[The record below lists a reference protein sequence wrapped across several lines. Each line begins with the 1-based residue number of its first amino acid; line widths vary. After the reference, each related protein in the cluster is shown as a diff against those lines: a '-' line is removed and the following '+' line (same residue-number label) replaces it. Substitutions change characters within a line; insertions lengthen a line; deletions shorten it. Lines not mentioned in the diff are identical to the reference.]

1 MIDFWNKYKGII
13 IWLLAIL
20 LFVIIVYLINDKNN
34 NDNNIRTIDDSFL
47 KDYKINEVIKVYMTD
62 EELAK
67 KYLSEYVNLLIYHRE
82 EAFKLVDTDTL
93 VNKFENYDAFN
104 KYVNNMMTSSFL
116 KATVK
121 RYDYGV
127 FNGSKEMR
135 VIDADNNKF
144 IFKEKSLMNYTVE
157 F

>member
-1 MIDFWNKYKGII
+1 MEEFFNKYKGLII
-13 IWLLAIL
+13 GLLIL
-20 LFVIIVYLINDKNN
+20 ALFVLMVYLFNSNGKTSTNN
-34 NDNNIRTIDDSFL
+34 RPDYNIL
-47 KDYKINEVIKVYMTD
+47 KDYEINEVIPIYITD

-121 RYDYGV
+121 KYDYGV

>member
-1 MIDFWNKYKGII
+1 M
-13 IWLLAIL
+13 
-20 LFVIIVYLINDKNN
+20 
-34 NDNNIRTIDDSFL
+34 
-47 KDYKINEVIKVYMTD
+47 
-62 EELAK
+62 
-67 KYLSEYVNLLIYHRE
+67 YVNLLIYHRE

-104 KYVNNMMTSSFL
+104 KYVNNMMTSCFL

-135 VIDADNNKF
+135 VIDADNNIF

>member
-1 MIDFWNKYKGII
+1 MQDFIQKNKGLII
-13 IWLLAIL
+13 GLSLLA
-20 LFVIIVYLINDKNN
+20 LFTFIVYKINTKERKSINN
-34 NDNNIRTIDDSFL
+34 RPNYNIL
-47 KDYKINEVIKVYMTD
+47 KDYEINEVIPIYIND

-67 KYLSEYVNLLIYHRE
+67 KYLSEYVNLLIYNRE

-93 VNKFENYDAFN
+93 VKKFESYNAFN
-104 KYVNNMMTSSFL
+104 NYVKNMLTDSFI

-121 RYDYGV
+121 KYNYEIY
-127 FNGSKEMR
+127 NGIKEMK
-135 VIDADNNKF
+135 VIDADNNTF